1 MRDLVDL
8 GHRVVTAYFS
18 PNRLA
23 VGAGVT
29 LAVAGVSGFGF
40 QAAAG
45 DLRFAFS
52 LEGGLTWLS
61 VVLAFIGIG
70 LIITGIVGARRND
83 DRKRV
88 FALQVLGLRSVPETP
103 LVDQIPARLQGR
115 REPWVLDLRAPLQDG
130 TLLDPQAAADEVHT
144 VPSGMRQRAK
154 GRDPSDVSFVAAG
167 LAPVPLLVL
176 LGLELDDEFK
186 LTVMDWDRS
195 KERWFEP
202 ARGGD
207 TLAITTEGLDE
218 IEEGTREAAV
228 SLSVSYG
235 IRPED
240 VERQI
245 GNLPHVR
252 IHMPHTS
259 ATGRDQQEQIAQTW
273 LDALKALQARGVDR
287 VHLFVAAPASLAI
300 QLGRR
305 YDRRNLPSARVYQYD
320 RDAALPYPWSLELP
334 RPGEAPVVHHHSSAG

>member
-1 MRDLVDL
+1 MKDWIDL
-8 GHRVVTAYFS
+8 GHRFLSAYFS

-23 VGAGVT
+23 VNAGVP
-29 LAVAGVSGFGF
+29 LAVAGAGGFVF

-45 DLRFAFS
+45 DLTFAFS
-52 LEGGLTWLS
+52 LAGRLTWLS
-61 VVLAFIGIG
+61 VVLAFIGTG
-70 LIITGIVGARRND
+70 LIIAGVVGARRNE

-103 LVDQIPARLQGR
+103 LVDQIPARLQGS

-130 TLLDPQAAADEVHT
+130 TVFDPQAAANEIHT

-154 GRDPSDVSFVAAG
+154 GRDPSDVSFVVGG
-167 LAPVPLLVL
+167 LASVPLLVL
-176 LGLELDDEFK
+176 LGYELDDEFEV
-186 LTVMDWDRS
+186 TVMDWDRS

-202 ARGGD
+202 GQGGD
-207 TLAITTEGLDE
+207 TLAITTDGLDE

-235 IRPED
+235 IRTEE
-240 VERQI
+240 VSRQI
-245 GNLPHVR
+245 GDLPHVR

-259 ATGRDQQEQIAQTW
+259 ATGCDQQKQITQTW
-273 LDALKALQARGVDR
+273 FDVLKTLQARGVDQL
-287 VHLFVAAPASLAI
+287 HLFIAAPASLAI

-305 YDRRNLPSARVYQYD
+305 YDRRNLPSARIYQYD
-320 RDAALPYPWSLELP
+320 RDTPLPYPWSLEM
-334 RPGEAPVVHHHSSAG
+334 RGRGDAPLVRWHVD